1 LSYKLPRIYP
11 ITDTHISGL
20 THAEQVERLIA
31 GGARLIQLRDKTAT
45 PREFFADADRALEI
59 ARRHDVKI
67 IINDRAD
74 IALALR
80 ADGVHLGQED
90 LPPAEARRMLGVGA
104 IIGYST
110 HSIEQVREAV
120 SLPIDYLAIGPI
132 FPTSSKLRAGPVI
145 GLDSLR
151 EIRLIIG
158 DLPLVAIGGVNRA
171 TLESVFDAGADSVA
185 IIGDILSAPTEI
197 EVRMRD
203 LLSDSSAESG

>member
-1 LSYKLPRIYP
+1 MSYKLPRIYP

-132 FPTSSKLRAGPVI
+132 FPTSSKLRADPVI